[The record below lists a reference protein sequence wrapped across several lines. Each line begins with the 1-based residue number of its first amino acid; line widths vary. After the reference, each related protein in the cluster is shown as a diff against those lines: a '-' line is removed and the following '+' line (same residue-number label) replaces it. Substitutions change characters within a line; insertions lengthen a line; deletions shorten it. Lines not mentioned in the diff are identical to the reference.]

1 MLSRLLHGERLAV
14 GENRAVETV
23 LLVIGVDEED
33 GSLLYGVY
41 DFVAYLFRQGGTAET
56 AAEPARRVQE
66 RFRTV
71 IRAVDD
77 DGPFICL
84 VVDAR
89 FAPEFAR
96 ILPDA
101 EHLSGPQRLFAE
113 ARRTRTG
120 HQRQGI

>member
-56 AAEPARRVQE
+56 AAEPAAVSRNAFVQ
-66 RFRTV
+66 
-71 IRAVDD
+71 
-77 DGPFICL
+77 
-84 VVDAR
+84 
-89 FAPEFAR
+89 
-96 ILPDA
+96 
-101 EHLSGPQRLFAE
+101 
-113 ARRTRTG
+113 
-120 HQRQGI
+120 

>member
-89 FAPEFAR
+89 FESV
-96 ILPDA
+96 
-101 EHLSGPQRLFAE
+101 EPQRITVAALI
-113 ARRTRTG
+113 G
-120 HQRQGI
+120 VQRQVCLLYTSPSPRD